1 MIRRP
6 PRSPLFPYP
15 TLFRSCARE
24 AWRSVARGDDDL
36 GLPSGQLQQP
46 AAARPPQV
54 ATPRAGDS
62 QADRRDEPQ
71 GAHDRAAR
79 AVLQGRRRQGRDRP
93 RQGKAAARQA
103 RGSEA
108 PRRRAG
114 ARPPSAGPARMIPL
128 ACLLL
133 LLAPPQTVVI
143 ATPRGLTSVP
153 ITMERGSS
161 AVAAPLLAGPL
172 GLTVAIEGSRATVSL
187 GGTLFVFQLAAPFV
201 RAGHAVYGL
210 VGEPYVARDT
220 LFLPL
225 HWLADCLPRALG
237 ARYHWNAAATRL
249 DELPVAGAVVAG
261 APPRPPAA
269 PPPPPPP
276 PPGAPPPGGAPRGRR
291 GGGPPPPGRA
301 TP

>member
-1 MIRRP
+1 
-6 PRSPLFPYP
+6 
-15 TLFRSCARE
+15 
-24 AWRSVARGDDDL
+24 
-36 GLPSGQLQQP
+36 
-46 AAARPPQV
+46 
-54 ATPRAGDS
+54 
-62 QADRRDEPQ
+62 
-71 GAHDRAAR
+71 
-79 AVLQGRRRQGRDRP
+79 
-93 RQGKAAARQA
+93 
-103 RGSEA
+103 
-108 PRRRAG
+108 
-114 ARPPSAGPARMIPL
+114 MIPL
-128 ACLLL
+128 ASLLL

-201 RAGHAVYGL
+201 RAGDAVYGL

-261 APPRPPAA
+261 RRSQSAHRTAA
-269 PPPPPPP
+269 
-276 PPGAPPPGGAPRGRR
+276 APRGGDRSGSRR
-291 GGGPPPPGRA
+291 GGPRQPGAILPRRAGRKGHHPRGRA
-301 TP
+301 AAAR